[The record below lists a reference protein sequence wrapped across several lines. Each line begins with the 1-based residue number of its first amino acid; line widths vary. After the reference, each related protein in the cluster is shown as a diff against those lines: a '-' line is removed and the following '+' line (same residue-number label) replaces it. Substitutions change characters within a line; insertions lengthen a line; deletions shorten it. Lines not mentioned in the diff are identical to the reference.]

1 MRCFRASFPS
11 SRHRHTRLGAPEADA
26 EIADAV
32 DGAVFPPRQGGGM
45 GRRVVVAGG
54 GVDRQQLPPGRVAAV
69 DLDLA
74 LIEEGAVALP
84 APADLD
90 GGGGDRGGDLRLQG
104 GEVGRGLARADDAE
118 VLADRLG
125 VARAGLDRLDQGE
138 ELVQRAV
145 LAEGSRNDQSKPAA
159 SVDFSHRCSF
169 VDDFV
174 RLGVSLWYERS
185 GKSICSVSRQRL
197 SFIGMRQ
204 SHPDIRDPERVH

>member
-1 MRCFRASFPS
+1 MGKTARAPSGVPGRPHATFPRRFPS
-11 SRHRHTRLGAPEADA
+11 SPHRHTRLGAPEADA

-32 DGAVFPPRQGGGM
+32 DGAVFPPRQGRGM
-45 GRRVVVAGG
+45 GRRVAVARG
-54 GVDRQQLPPGRVAAV
+54 GVDRQQLPAGRVAAV

-125 VARAGLDRLDQGE
+125 VARSGLDRLDQGE

-145 LAEGSRNDQSKPAA
+145 LAEGSRNDQSKPPRQGIFRTVVRFLTILFG
-159 SVDFSHRCSF
+159 SV
-169 VDDFV
+169 
-174 RLGVSLWYERS
+174 
-185 GKSICSVSRQRL
+185 
-197 SFIGMRQ
+197 
-204 SHPDIRDPERVH
+204 